1 MNNESSI
8 WLFLRK
14 MRAPLIVLN
23 MAHAIPVLL
32 LTLVSGLDASG
43 NTTHLTIFDAMY
55 IVGYTATTIGFG
67 EIPYAFSYPQRIVV
81 LLTIYTAVPA
91 WFYALGSLVSLFQ
104 DKTYLNA
111 IKMNAFR
118 RKVARLGQ
126 EFIIICGYNHA
137 SKLLIDQL
145 NVDNLYRIVVIDKN
159 PEKIEQ
165 LDIELYM
172 PTIPSITADASMTSV
187 LKSSGIQSQNCKYII
202 TMFDDDQLNLKVSV
216 RAHILNANLTI
227 ISRSSVRHGSENL
240 LNIGVDHVIDI
251 FDIIA
256 KRIDF
261 AFRSPYLFNLLHW
274 VHGGNLHVSK
284 SDILPTG
291 KYIVCSKGRFG
302 KTLQRI
308 LDKNNIEYTYLDI
321 NREIHEKVA
330 SDKEFFMQAG
340 LEHAACIIAGTND
353 DAINLSIIATARG
366 INPAIFAIV
375 RENEVEEKSLF
386 SHLRVDKI
394 FILDHI
400 AATDGYNYIDR
411 PLTIPFIQELETLS
425 NQQIQATLETITKRI
440 NKRPSLIEIHVN
452 LKRMYA
458 LHTLCSQCSIS
469 VGQLLNNP
477 YKDGE
482 DLEIVILGI
491 QRKHGGFILLP
502 DDNVLFEPHDHIL
515 LATSKPSLDIF
526 TTIVNHYYELY
537 YVVHGVEA
545 QRFNLPWKKKATLKY

>member
-23 MAHAIPVLL
+23 LAHAIPVLL
-32 LTLVSGLDASG
+32 LTLVPGIDAQG
-43 NTTHLTIFDAMY
+43 NPAHLTIFDAMY
-55 IVGYTATTIGFG
+55 VVGYTATTIGFG

-81 LLTIYTAVPA
+81 LITIYTTVPA
-91 WFYALGSLVSLFQ
+91 WFYALGSLIALFQ
-104 DKTYLNA
+104 DKTYVNA
-111 IKMNAFR
+111 IKMNTFR
-118 RKVARLGQ
+118 RKVSRLGQ
-126 EFIIICGYNHA
+126 DFIIICGYNNA

-145 NVDNLYRIVVIDKN
+145 NRDNLYRIVVIDKS

-187 LKSSGIQSQNCKYII
+187 LRASGIQSPNCKFIV
-202 TMFDDDQLNLKVSV
+202 TLFDDDQLNLKVAV
-216 RAHILNANLTI
+216 RAHILNGSLHI

-261 AFRSPYLFNLLHW
+261 ALRSPYLFNILHW
-274 VHGGNLHVSK
+274 IQGGNLHVSK

-302 KTLQRI
+302 KTLQRV

-330 SDKEFFMQAG
+330 SDKDFFVQAG
-340 LEHAACIIAGTND
+340 IENASCIIAGTND

-366 INPAIFAIV
+366 INPNIFAIV
-375 RENEVEEKSLF
+375 RENELEEKSLF

-394 FILDHI
+394 FILDQV
-400 AATDGYNYIDR
+400 AAIDGYNYIDR
-411 PLTIPFIQELETLS
+411 PLTIPFIKELANLS
-425 NQQIQATLETITKRI
+425 NDQVASTLLSITDRI
-440 NKRPSLIEIHVN
+440 NKRPALIEIHLN
-452 LKRMYA
+452 HTHTHA
-458 LHTLCSQCSIS
+458 LYELCHDHQITI
-469 VGQLLNNP
+469 GQLLNNP
-477 YKDGE
+477 YKDGK

-491 QRKHGGFILLP
+491 QRENGQFILLP
-502 DDNVLFEPHDHIL
+502 NEDTVFQRHDHIL
-515 LATSKPSLDIF
+515 LASTKTSLERF
-526 TTIVNHYYELY
+526 TTMVNHYYELY
-537 YVVHGVEA
+537 FVIHGVEA
-545 QRFNLPWKKKATLKY
+545 KRLRFPWLHKE

>member
-23 MAHAIPVLL
+23 LAHAIPVLL
-32 LTLVSGLDASG
+32 LTLVQGIDANG
-43 NTTHLTIFDAMY
+43 NSTHLSIFDAMY

-67 EIPYAFSYPQRIVV
+67 EIPYAFTYAQRMVV

-91 WFYALGSLVSLFQ
+91 WFYALGTLVSLFQ
-104 DKTYLNA
+104 DKTYINA

-118 RKVARLGQ
+118 RKVNRLGQ
-126 EFIIICGYNHA
+126 DFIIICGYNHA
-137 SKLLIDQL
+137 TKLLIDQL
-145 NVDNLYRIVVIDKN
+145 NTDNFYRIVVIDKN

-172 PTIPSITADASMTSV
+172 PTIPSIEADASMTSV
-187 LKSSGIQSQNCKYII
+187 LKSSGIQSSNCKYIV

-216 RAHILNANLTI
+216 RAHILNEKLTI

-240 LNIGVDHVIDI
+240 LNIGVDHVVDI
-251 FDIIA
+251 FEIIA

-261 AFRSPYLFNLLHW
+261 AFRSPYLFNILHW

-291 KYIVCSKGRFG
+291 KYIICSKGRFG

-308 LDKNNIEYTYLDI
+308 MDKNNIEYTYLDI

-330 SDKEFFMQAG
+330 SDKDFFMQAG
-340 LEHAACIIAGTND
+340 IENASCIIAGTND

-375 RENEVEEKSLF
+375 RENEIEEKSLF

-394 FILDHI
+394 FILDQI
-400 AATDGYNYIDR
+400 AAIDVYNYIDR
-411 PLTIPFIQELETLS
+411 PLTLPFIQHLETLS
-425 NQQIQATLETITKRI
+425 NELIKETLLRITNRI
-440 NKRPSLIEIHVN
+440 NKRPALIEIHVN
-452 LKRMYA
+452 TAQMHA
-458 LHTLCSQCSIS
+458 LFTLCTDNAITI
-469 VGQLLNNP
+469 GKLLNNP
-477 YKDGE
+477 YKDSDNLG
-482 DLEIVILGI
+482 IIILGI
-491 QRKHGGFILLP
+491 QRDNGEFILLP
-502 DDNVLFEPHDHIL
+502 DDNTCFAPHDHIL
-515 LATSKPSLDIF
+515 LAANKESLNRF
-526 TTIVNHYYELY
+526 KTIVNHYYELY
-537 YVVHGVEA
+537 YVINKVEEK
-545 QRFNLPWKKKATLKY
+545 RFKLPWSS

>member
-23 MAHAIPVLL
+23 LAHAIPVLL
-32 LTLVSGLDASG
+32 LTLVGGIDAQG
-43 NTTHLTIFDAMY
+43 NPAHLTIFDAMY

-81 LLTIYTAVPA
+81 LITIYTTVPA
-91 WFYALGSLVSLFQ
+91 WFYALGSLIALFQ
-104 DKTYLNA
+104 EKTFINA
-111 IKMNAFR
+111 VKMNTFR
-118 RKVARLGQ
+118 RKVSRLGQ
-126 EFIIICGYNHA
+126 DFIIICGYNNA

-145 NVDNLYRIVVIDKN
+145 NHDNFYRIVVIDKS

-172 PTIPSITADASMTSV
+172 PTIPSIVADASMTSV
-187 LKSSGIQSQNCKYII
+187 LKSSGIQSPNCKFIV
-202 TMFDDDQLNLKVSV
+202 TLFDDDQLNLKVAV
-216 RAHILNANLTI
+216 RAHILNANLHI
-227 ISRSSVRHGSENL
+227 ISRSSVSHGSENL

-261 AFRSPYLFNLLHW
+261 ALRSPYLFNVLHW
-274 VHGGNLHVSK
+274 IQGGNLHVSK

-302 KTLQRI
+302 KTLQRV

-340 LEHAACIIAGTND
+340 IEHASCIIAGTND

-366 INPAIFAIV
+366 INPNIFAIV
-375 RENEVEEKSLF
+375 RENELEEKSLF

-394 FILDHI
+394 FILDQI
-400 AATDGYNYIDR
+400 AAIDGYNYIDR
-411 PLTIPFIQELETLS
+411 PLTIPFIRELEKLSDQYVASTLLS
-425 NQQIQATLETITKRI
+425 ITDRI
-440 NKRPSLIEIHVN
+440 NKRPTLLEMQVNHTYMHALYEICYDSHI
-452 LKRMYA
+452 
-458 LHTLCSQCSIS
+458 TI
-469 VGQLLNNP
+469 GQLLNNP

-482 DLEIVILGI
+482 DLEILILAL
-491 QRKHGGFILLP
+491 QRSNGEFILLP
-502 DDNVLFEPHDHIL
+502 DETTAIQQDDRIL
-515 LATSKPSLDIF
+515 LATSKTSLEKF

-537 YVVHGVEA
+537 YVIHGVEA
-545 QRFNLPWKKKATLKY
+545 KRLRLPWGQKAIKG